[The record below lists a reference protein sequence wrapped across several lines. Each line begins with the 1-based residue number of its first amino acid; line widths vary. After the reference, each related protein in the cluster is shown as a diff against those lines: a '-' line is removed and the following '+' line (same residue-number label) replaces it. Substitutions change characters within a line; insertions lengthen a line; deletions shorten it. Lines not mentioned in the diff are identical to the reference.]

1 MMGGRGP
8 GPPPG
13 PIGMLGR
20 AYDDKIT
27 RQKVRPGTVRR
38 IFPYSRPYRWLMAL
52 LLTLTAIGAATSIAG
67 PLIMAATIDDGILR
81 GRWGVVIW
89 LSALTVSLSLVGAGF
104 TYLAN
109 WASTRIGM
117 GLTYQLRNE
126 VYQHIQKQPLGFFT
140 RSTTGSLIS
149 RLNSDVVGAQAALTG
164 LLTSTLG
171 TVVSL
176 IFTLVAMFYLSWQ
189 VTVLGLAVSPLFI
202 FPARLV
208 GKRLQRFTRER
219 MQRTAAMTSLMQERF
234 NVSGAMLAKLY
245 GRPEEEK
252 SLFEARSGDLRDMSM
267 VASVYGSAFGILMGT
282 LTSFVAASAFCLGGY
297 LVIHHEI
304 KLGALIALSAL
315 LARLIGPIQSLSG
328 LQVSVLTTLVSFD
341 RLFEVLDL
349 KPVVADRPGA
359 EPLPRPQSSTELAPE
374 IEFDLVS
381 FRYPKASEVTLPSL
395 EALTLVRPESPDDAL
410 VLHEVSFR
418 APGGKLTALVGPSGA
433 GKTTITHLVPR
444 LYDPGSGA
452 VRIDGHDL
460 REVTLQSVLD
470 TVGVVT
476 QDAHLFHDTIRANL
490 LYGRPGASE
499 EELVEA
505 CQAAQIWDL
514 ISSLPNGLDT
524 VAGNRGYRLSGGE
537 KQRIAIARLLL
548 KAPRVV
554 VLDEAT
560 AHLDSESEAAVQR
573 ALKTALLGR
582 TSLVIAHRLST
593 IRDADQI
600 LVVNAGRIVERGT
613 HEELLAAGGLYEQ
626 LYQTQFARQAKDG
639 EPPGPGRA
647 PAGRAIAGFSPA

>member
-1 MMGGRGP
+1 
-8 GPPPG
+8 
-13 PIGMLGR
+13 MLGR

-38 IFPYSRPYRWLMAL
+38 IFPYARRYRWLMAL
-52 LLTLTAIGAATSIAG
+52 LLTLTGIGAATSIAG
-67 PLIMAATIDDGILR
+67 PLILAATIDNGILP
-81 GRWGVVIW
+81 GRWGVVVW
-89 LSALTVSLSLVGAGF
+89 LSAATVALSLVGAVF
-104 TYLAN
+104 SYLAN

-149 RLNSDVVGAQAALTG
+149 RLNSDVVGAQQALTG

-171 TVVSL
+171 TVVTL
-176 IFTLVAMFYLSWQ
+176 IFTLIAMFYLSWQ
-189 VTVLGLAVSPLFI
+189 VTVLGLVVSPLFV

-208 GKRLQRFTRER
+208 GRRLQRFTRER

-245 GRPEEEK
+245 GRPEEET

-282 LTSFVAASAFCLGGY
+282 LTSFVAAGAFCLGGY

-304 KLGALIALSAL
+304 KLGALIALSTL
-315 LARLIGPIQSLSG
+315 LTRLIGPIQSLSG

-349 KPVVADRPGA
+349 KPVVADRVGA
-359 EPLPRPQSSTELAPE
+359 YPLSRPQSSAEPAPE
-374 IEFDLVS
+374 IEFDHVS

-410 VLHEVSFR
+410 VLHDVSFR
-418 APGGKLTALVGPSGA
+418 APTGKLTALVGPSGA
-433 GKTTITHLVPR
+433 GKTTITQLVPR
-444 LYDPGSGA
+444 LYDPSAGS

-460 REVTLQSVLD
+460 RDVTLQSVLD

-499 EELVEA
+499 EELVGA

-560 AHLDSESEAAVQR
+560 AHLDSESEVAVQR
-573 ALKTALLGR
+573 ALKIALLGR

-600 LVVNAGRIVERGT
+600 LVVNAGRITERGT

-626 LYQTQFARQAKDG
+626 LYQTQFARQAQGG
-639 EPPGPGRA
+639 EPAGPARA
-647 PAGRAIAGFSPA
+647 PTGRAIADFSPT

>member
-1 MMGGRGP
+1 
-8 GPPPG
+8 
-13 PIGMLGR
+13 MLGR

-27 RQKVRPGTVRR
+27 RQKIRPGTVRR
-38 IFPYSRPYRWLMAL
+38 IFPYARAYRWLIAL
-52 LLTLTAIGAATSIAG
+52 LLTLTGVGAATSIAG
-67 PLIMAATIDDGILR
+67 PLLMAATIDDGILPHH
-81 GRWGVVIW
+81 WGVVVW
-89 LSALTVSLSLVGAGF
+89 LTGVTVALSLVGAGF
-104 TYLAN
+104 GYLSS
-109 WASTRIGM
+109 WASARVGM

-126 VYQHIQKQPLGFFT
+126 VYQHIQEQPVGFFT

-149 RLNSDVVGAQAALTG
+149 RLNSDVVGAQSALTG

-171 TVVSL
+171 TVVTL
-176 IFTLVAMFYLSWQ
+176 MFTLAAMFYLSWQ
-189 VTVLGLAVSPLFI
+189 ITVLGLAVAPLFV

-245 GRPEEEK
+245 GRPEEEAR
-252 SLFEARSGDLRDMSM
+252 LFEDRSGALRDMSM
-267 VASVYGSAFGILMGT
+267 VSSVYGSGFGILMGT
-282 LTSFVAASAFCLGGY
+282 LTGFVNAGAFCLGAY
-297 LVIHHEI
+297 LVINDNI
-304 KLGALIALSAL
+304 KLGTLVAVSAL
-315 LARLIGPIQSLSG
+315 LGRLIGPIQSLSG

-359 EPLPRPQSSTELAPE
+359 YPLPCAQSSTETAPE
-374 IEFDLVS
+374 ITFDHVS
-381 FRYPKASEVTLPSL
+381 FRYPTASEVTLPSL
-395 EALTLVRPESPDDAL
+395 ESLTLARPESPDDAV
-410 VLHEVSFR
+410 VLQDVSFC
-418 APGGKLTALVGPSGA
+418 APTGKLTALVGPSGA

-444 LYDPGSGA
+444 LYDPGSGT
-452 VRIDGHDL
+452 VRIGGQDL
-460 REVTLQSVLD
+460 REVTLQSVRE

-490 LYGRPGASE
+490 LYARPGASE
-499 EELVEA
+499 EELIEA

-514 ISSLPNGLDT
+514 ITSLPNGLDT

-548 KAPRVV
+548 KAPRIV

-560 AHLDSESEAAVQR
+560 AHLDSESEVAVQR

-600 LVVNAGRIVERGT
+600 LVVNAGRIAERGT

-626 LYQTQFARQAKDG
+626 LYRTQFARQAQG
-639 EPPGPGRA
+639 EDPPGAPARPARA
-647 PAGRAIAGFSPA
+647 PAGRAINTGFSSPA